1 MPKPSAKNAQRGKSK
16 TETHKKTSMSR
27 KSIAEEGEVVRLHKK
42 ICMHQN
48 PIIRGEVLQEKLL

>member
-1 MPKPSAKNAQRGKSK
+1 MRNEEKAKQKH
-16 TETHKKTSMSR
+16 TKKTSMSR